1 MANIERFDSDS
12 KDSRV
17 SVLTGK
23 SAITLSVSGVPEEQ
37 FKDLCREVQMS
48 EGQMSEGQMSEG
60 QMSEEKKTIGSII
73 RGAIDKY
80 TKEVLRDPKFQD
92 EMGRLA
98 VLLEK
103 YSQPDNQ
110 DCTE

>member
-1 MANIERFDSDS
+1 MANIERSNSDS
-12 KDSRV
+12 KNSKR
-17 SVLTGK
+17 SVLTGE
-23 SAITLSVSGVPEEQ
+23 SALTLSVRGVPGEQ
-37 FKDLCREVQMS
+37 FDVLCKKVLMS
-48 EGQMSEGQMSEG
+48 EGKE
-60 QMSEEKKTIGSII
+60 TIGSII
-73 RGAIDKY
+73 RGAIDNY
-80 TKEVLRDPKFQD
+80 TREVLRDPKFQD

>member
-37 FKDLCREVQMS
+37 FKALCREVQMS
-48 EGQMSEGQMSEG
+48 EG
-60 QMSEEKKTIGSII
+60 KKTIGSII

>member
-37 FKDLCREVQMS
+37 FKYLCREVQMS
-48 EGQMSEGQMSEG
+48 EG
-60 QMSEEKKTIGSII
+60 KKTIGSII

>member
-1 MANIERFDSDS
+1 MANIERSNSDS
-12 KDSRV
+12 KNSKR
-17 SVLTGK
+17 SVLTGE
-23 SAITLSVSGVPEEQ
+23 SAITLSVSGVPGEQ

-48 EGQMSEGQMSEG
+48 EG
-60 QMSEEKKTIGSII
+60 KKTIGSII

>member
-1 MANIERFDSDS
+1 MANIERSNSDS
-12 KDSRV
+12 KNSKR
-17 SVLTGK
+17 SVLTGE

-48 EGQMSEGQMSEG
+48 EGQMSEG
-60 QMSEEKKTIGSII
+60 KKTIGSII

>member
-1 MANIERFDSDS
+1 MANIERSDSDS

-17 SVLTGK
+17 SVLTGE
-23 SAITLSVSGVPEEQ
+23 SALTLSVRGVPGEQ
-37 FKDLCREVQMS
+37 FDALCKEVLMS
-48 EGQMSEGQMSEG
+48 EG
-60 QMSEEKKTIGSII
+60 EETIGSILRKI
-73 RGAIDKY
+73 IDKY

>member
-1 MANIERFDSDS
+1 
-12 KDSRV
+12 
-17 SVLTGK
+17 
-23 SAITLSVSGVPEEQ
+23 
-37 FKDLCREVQMS
+37 MS
-48 EGQMSEGQMSEG
+48 EG
-60 QMSEEKKTIGSII
+60 KKTIGSII
-73 RGAIDKY
+73 RGTIDKY

-92 EMGRLA
+92 EMGKLA

>member
-48 EGQMSEGQMSEG
+48 KG
-60 QMSEEKKTIGSII
+60 KKTIGSII

-80 TKEVLRDPKFQD
+80 TKEVLLDPKFQD

>member
-1 MANIERFDSDS
+1 MANIERSNSDS
-12 KDSRV
+12 KNSKR

-48 EGQMSEGQMSEG
+48 EG
-60 QMSEEKKTIGSII
+60 KKTIGSII

-110 DCTE
+110 DYAE